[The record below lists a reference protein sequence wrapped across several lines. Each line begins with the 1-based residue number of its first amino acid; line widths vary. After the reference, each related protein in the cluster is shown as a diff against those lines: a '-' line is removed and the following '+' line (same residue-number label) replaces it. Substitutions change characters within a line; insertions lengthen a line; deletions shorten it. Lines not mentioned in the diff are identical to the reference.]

1 MKYITEILQQFTRQ
15 QRLIVL
21 VIILFFSS
29 FTFLVSTYFK
39 SPQNSCGELMELNKK
54 YVNDFITIS
63 NMIREERLNNIKQ
76 DSVASTLVE
85 AIYMDSASTNAISDI
100 IPIVFEDRTTYI
112 MDSIL
117 KLTESNTK

>member
-1 MKYITEILQQFTRQ
+1 MKNISEILQQFTKQ
-15 QRLIVL
+15 QRLVVL

-63 NMIREERLNNIKQ
+63 NMIREERLNSIKQ
-76 DSVASTLVE
+76 DSVASALVE
-85 AIYMDSASTNAISDI
+85 SIYTDSGTTSASSDI

>member
-1 MKYITEILQQFTRQ
+1 MKYITEILQQFTKQ

-39 SPQNSCGELMELNKK
+39 SPQNSCVELMELNKK

-76 DSVASTLVE
+76 DSVASALVE
-85 AIYMDSASTNAISDI
+85 AIYMDSASTNASSDI

>member
-1 MKYITEILQQFTRQ
+1 
-15 QRLIVL
+15 
-21 VIILFFSS
+21 
-29 FTFLVSTYFK
+29 
-39 SPQNSCGELMELNKK
+39 MELNKK

>member
-15 QRLIVL
+15 QRLVVL

-29 FTFLVSTYFK
+29 FTFLLSTYFK
-39 SPQNSCGELMELNKK
+39 SPQSSCGELMELNKK

-63 NMIREERLNNIKQ
+63 NMIREERLNSIKQ
-76 DSVASTLVE
+76 DSVATALVE
-85 AIYMDSASTNAISDI
+85 AIYTDSGATSASSDI

>member
-1 MKYITEILQQFTRQ
+1 MKNISEILQQFTKQ
-15 QRLIVL
+15 QRLVVL

-63 NMIREERLNNIKQ
+63 NMIREERLNSIKQ
-76 DSVASTLVE
+76 DSVASALVE
-85 AIYMDSASTNAISDI
+85 SIYTDSGTTSTSSDI

>member
-63 NMIREERLNNIKQ
+63 NMIREERLNSIKQ
-76 DSVASTLVE
+76 DSVATELVE
-85 AIYMDSASTNAISDI
+85 SIYMDSSATNAISDI

>member
-1 MKYITEILQQFTRQ
+1 MKYITEILQQFTKQ
-15 QRLIVL
+15 QRLVVL
-21 VIILFFSS
+21 IIILFFSS

-63 NMIREERLNNIKQ
+63 NMIREERLNSLKE
-76 DSVASTLVE
+76 DSVATVLVE
-85 AIYMDSASTNAISDI
+85 AIYMDSTSTNESVDI
-100 IPIVFEDRTTYI
+100 TPIVFEDRTTYI